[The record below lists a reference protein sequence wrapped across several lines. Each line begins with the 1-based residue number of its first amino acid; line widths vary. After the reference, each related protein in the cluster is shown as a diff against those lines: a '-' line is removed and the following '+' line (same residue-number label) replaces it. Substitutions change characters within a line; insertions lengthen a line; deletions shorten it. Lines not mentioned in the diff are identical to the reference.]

1 MLSKKLRVSRGRFSW
16 RDFSNEYVLLIL
28 NWISKFGVENIPE
41 KILEVHQTI
50 KILHTVCDEMYKDIK
65 KILKYTQFKDIEEL
79 FYCCRKKNFSI
90 PAQLIS
96 FKLTRNCIFYKI
108 SIRNLQKV
116 FLEKKIT
123 LAIKKNFDLTQKK
136 IC

>member
-50 KILHTVCDEMYKDIK
+50 EILHTVCDEMYKDIK

-79 FYCCRKKNFSI
+79 FYCYRKKNFSI

-96 FKLTRNCIFYKI
+96 FKLTRNCIFCKI
-108 SIRNLQKV
+108 STRNLQKI

-123 LAIKKNFDLTQKK
+123 LAIKKILT
-136 IC
+136 